1 MAHALTLRGRPDD
14 RIVFV
19 PASKRFHPVTWSLV
33 MHSKYVVIESKIATI
48 KFASFNSYEFE
59 PSFSRDTD
67 IVSSFQ
73 FVSFYEVSILHIP
86 IIVNWKSEFTNNW
99 EYFISIV
106 HASKEY
112 FISIVHASKK
122 YFISIVRASKEY
134 FISIV
139 HALMLP
145 IDARARSGVVA

>member
-73 FVSFYEVSILHIP
+73 FVSFYEVSILHASLIENLNLQ
-86 IIVNWKSEFTNNW
+86 IIR

-106 HASKEY
+106 YVEGIFHIDRSCRRN
-112 FISIVHASKK
+112 IS
-122 YFISIVRASKEY
+122 Y
-134 FISIV
+134 
-139 HALMLP
+139 
-145 IDARARSGVVA
+145 RSFTR